1 MAKGGGSTRTV
12 SANNASA
19 SRTSDKTI
27 KKGGRG
33 GMRKVNNKEKYIPT
47 TLTQKIE
54 QIDKKLKGYENLQYS
69 EKNKIA
75 DDIFSILKNAPV
87 STIISTKDNDEFE
100 VQYKKV
106 NNGKDSWV
114 SSNTDSL
121 RSTDKVVTEI
131 TKFSK
136 TIKLNN
142 SSKWFD

>member
-1 MAKGGGSTRTV
+1 MKICNIAK
-12 SANNASA
+12 
-19 SRTSDKTI
+19 
-27 KKGGRG
+27 
-33 GMRKVNNKEKYIPT
+33 
-47 TLTQKIE
+47 
-54 QIDKKLKGYENLQYS
+54 
-69 EKNKIA
+69 KNKIA

-87 STIISTKDNDEFE
+87 STIISTKDNDSFE

>member
-1 MAKGGGSTRTV
+1 MAKGGGSTRKV

-87 STIISTKDNDEFE
+87 STIISTKDNDGFE

>member
-1 MAKGGGSTRTV
+1 MAKGGGSIRKV

-75 DDIFSILKNAPV
+75 DDIFSILKNAPT
-87 STIISTKDNDEFE
+87 STIISTKDNDGFE